1 MSDKRDFYEVL
12 GVEKNAGDDEIRRAY
27 RKLALKYHPDRNPD
41 DPDAEMRFKEATEA
55 FTILSDGEKRSAYD
69 RFGHAGVGGAGFDFN
84 NAGMGD
90 LFSHFQDMFS
100 DFFGGFG
107 GAPGRRRGQTP
118 QRGQDVRVEATIQL
132 KDAMTGCKQQV
143 TVRGSATCTTCNG
156 SGAKAGSRPQACVN
170 CGGTGQMTT
179 QRGFIMFS
187 TTCTRCG
194 GSGQVTSDPCET
206 CHGQRFVEK
215 ERNVLV
221 TFPAGIDSGQRLRVP
236 GQGMPGPAGAPA
248 GDLYVDVE
256 VVGDNNFERDGSDL
270 IARQVI
276 SYREA
281 ALGTTLTLS
290 LPDDSPVKLKVK
302 SGTQPGSVITLRGDG
317 MPTLNGGRGDLHVV
331 VNVAVPQKL
340 SRRAKKLLEQLDEE
354 LGGVEA
360 ARAVSG

>member
-1 MSDKRDFYEVL
+1 MSEKRDFYEVL
-12 GVEKNAGDDEIRRAY
+12 GVERSSGDDDIRRAY

-41 DPDAEMRFKEATEA
+41 NPEAETRFKEATEA
-55 FTILSDGEKRSAYD
+55 FTVLSDAEKRATYD
-69 RFGHAGVGGAGFDFN
+69 RFGHAGLGAGGFDFN

-107 GAPGRRRGQTP
+107 GQAGRRRGQTP
-118 QRGQDVRVEATIQL
+118 QRGQDVRVEGVISL
-132 KDAMTGCKQQV
+132 KDAMTGCKHQV
-143 TVRGSATCTTCNG
+143 TVRGSATCGTCNG
-156 SGAKAGSRPQACVN
+156 TGAKAGSRPQDCVG

-194 GSGQVTSDPCET
+194 GTGQVVGDPCET
-206 CHGQRFVEK
+206 CHGQRFLEK
-215 ERNVLV
+215 ERTVLV

-236 GQGMPGPAGAPA
+236 GQGMPGPTNAPP

-256 VVGDNNFERDGSDL
+256 VLADERFEREGADL
-270 IARQVI
+270 GIRQTV
-276 SYREA
+276 SYRDA
-281 ALGTTLTLS
+281 ALGSSLVIA
-290 LPDDSPVKLKVK
+290 LPDDSTVKVK
-302 SGTQPGSVITLRGDG
+302 VKAGTQPGSVITLRGEG
-317 MPTLNGGRGDLHVV
+317 MPRLNGGRGDLHVV
-331 VNVAVPQKL
+331 IGVAVPKKL

-360 ARAVSG
+360 AHAS